1 MDPYN
6 VPICQLIVNFA
17 DWQHTT
23 ARVRKMAMNV
33 SLDDLEDDE
42 NFFIYDKYPRTE
54 QLECM

>member
-1 MDPYN
+1 
-6 VPICQLIVNFA
+6 
-17 DWQHTT
+17 
-23 ARVRKMAMNV
+23 MAMNV